1 MWIKKINDFFDNL
14 SEYDNS
20 SLALHFSVDLIEMLK
35 ERVTFKVDDDCNVVI
50 TLEPYKEAGED
61 GGEIDEEGFLY
72 WCQFTFHKE
81 LVDIILSLKNKF
93 EETQDNLKKLVNDG
107 KVQGNEGKKADI
119 QSEIARAEKELDTL
133 RMILSRVDTY
143 RRNTFG
149 SLRDKESIESIIKHI
164 RIYKEQSE

>member
-1 MWIKKINDFFDNL
+1 MKKDF
-14 SEYDNS
+14 YIGVS
-20 SLALHFSVDLIEMLK
+20 SHFI
-35 ERVTFKVDDDCNVVI
+35 
-50 TLEPYKEAGED
+50 
-61 GGEIDEEGFLY
+61 
-72 WCQFTFHKE
+72 KE

-107 KVQGNEGKKADI
+107 KVQGNEEKKADI
-119 QSEIARAEKELDTL
+119 QSEISRAEKELDTL